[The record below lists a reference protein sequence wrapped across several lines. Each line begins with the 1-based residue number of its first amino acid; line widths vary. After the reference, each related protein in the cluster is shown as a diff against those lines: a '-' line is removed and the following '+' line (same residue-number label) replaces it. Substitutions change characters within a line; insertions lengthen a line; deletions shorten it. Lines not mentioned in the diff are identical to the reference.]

1 MSGAD
6 KLTLVMD
13 VIVPSQVVQGKRT
26 GHRILYLSIRY
37 FERVQAVAL
46 SDGTDGRA
54 GEAAGCVACPPRPR
68 LPARFPSR
76 RARRDWQASPSFTT
90 LAEFVTPSAAVLLL
104 LLDLLDDRGR
114 SRPPCNRSPET

>member
-1 MSGAD
+1 MGVRLARV
-6 KLTLVMD
+6 L
-13 VIVPSQVVQGKRT
+13 RT

-90 LAEFVTPSAAVLLL
+90 LAEFVTLSAAGPP
-104 LLDLLDDRGR
+104 GR
-114 SRPPCNRSPET
+114 PRTVASAVQPFAGDVRPSS